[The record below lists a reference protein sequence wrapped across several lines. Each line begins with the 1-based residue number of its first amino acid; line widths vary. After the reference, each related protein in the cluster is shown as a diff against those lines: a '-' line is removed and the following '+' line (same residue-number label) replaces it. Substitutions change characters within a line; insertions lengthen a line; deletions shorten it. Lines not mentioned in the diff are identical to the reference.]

1 MRGCVIHILAY
12 QHLTRENVNE
22 ENVMHSRR
30 NHNFVASKT
39 IASAQQGVVLLE
51 SLIAILIFSVGI
63 LALVGLQT
71 AMVKNTS
78 DSKYR
83 ADAAFIAQ
91 QKLGQVWVNTKN
103 FASLA
108 DYAVVDEDISAVL
121 PAGTSTVAVSAERVV
136 TVTVTWQVPGEVQ
149 HNYSTNARIEGI

>member
-1 MRGCVIHILAY
+1 MIS
-12 QHLTRENVNE
+12 Q
-22 ENVMHSRR
+22 SRQYL
-30 NHNFVASKT
+30 VAPKP
-39 IASAQQGVVLLE
+39 IAKSQQGIVLLE
-51 SLIAILIFSVGI
+51 ALIAILLFSLGI

-91 QKLGQVWVNTKN
+91 QKLGQVWVNAKN

-108 DYAVVDEDISAVL
+108 DYAIVNEDISAVL
-121 PAGTSTVAVSAERVV
+121 PAGTTTVAVSAERVV
-136 TVTVTWQVPGEVQ
+136 TVTVRWQLPGEVQ